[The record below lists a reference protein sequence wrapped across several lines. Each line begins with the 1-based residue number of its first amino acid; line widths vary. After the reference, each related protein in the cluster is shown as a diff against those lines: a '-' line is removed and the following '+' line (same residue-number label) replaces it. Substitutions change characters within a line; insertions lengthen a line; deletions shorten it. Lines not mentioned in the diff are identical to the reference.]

1 LILVTYI
8 EHYPVS
14 NAHLRAA
21 LCAVHEHPMKECSK
35 EMNFPG
41 DSAKSK
47 GGIREDES
55 TPRVGSGARN
65 LPA

>member
-1 LILVTYI
+1 MLIYGPLY
-8 EHYPVS
+8 
-14 NAHLRAA
+14 
-21 LCAVHEHPMKECSK
+21 AVRTMKECSE

-55 TPRVGSGARN
+55 TLRVGSGVCN

>member
-1 LILVTYI
+1 MLIYGPLYAQYI
-8 EHYPVS
+8 
-14 NAHLRAA
+14 
-21 LCAVHEHPMKECSK
+21 PMKECSK

-41 DSAKSK
+41 DSTKSK

-55 TPRVGSGARN
+55 TSRVGSGARN